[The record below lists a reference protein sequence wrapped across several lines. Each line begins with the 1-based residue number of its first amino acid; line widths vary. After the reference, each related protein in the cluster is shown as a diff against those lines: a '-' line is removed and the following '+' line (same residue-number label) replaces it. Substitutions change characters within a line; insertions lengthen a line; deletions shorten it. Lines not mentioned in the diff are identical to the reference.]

1 MLKPYPLILSIK
13 PLLHLNMLRRKL
25 QPQTFSLLR
34 QRTPRLL
41 MNRIVFIR
49 PSGHFIIKLLHS
61 AVMGLAH
68 RLCLVSVVQLSLM
81 LVLLLLLKIGIE
93 TTYVGVKLLLVC
105 LMGGLLFRNLLSNFL
120 DGAVEADSLRL
131 GLTMSVEMLLN
142 IKSVIIDDGAFGI
155 QSNDGGLQSFDF
167 DFLIGNCHLA

>member
-1 MLKPYPLILSIK
+1 
-13 PLLHLNMLRRKL
+13 
-25 QPQTFSLLR
+25 
-34 QRTPRLL
+34 
-41 MNRIVFIR
+41 
-49 PSGHFIIKLLHS
+49 
-61 AVMGLAH
+61 
-68 RLCLVSVVQLSLM
+68 M